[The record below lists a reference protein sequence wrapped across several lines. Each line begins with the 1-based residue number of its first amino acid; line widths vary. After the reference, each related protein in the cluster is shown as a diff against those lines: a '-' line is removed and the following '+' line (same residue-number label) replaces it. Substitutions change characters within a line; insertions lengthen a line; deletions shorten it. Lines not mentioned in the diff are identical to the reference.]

1 MALFQVGDR
10 VRVTSGNVSGFCDS
24 SRGLIGTV
32 EEVDDTYLPVLVYFD
47 NGESDW
53 GRHEE
58 LQSIIEAPVESGTM
72 TQIKEQLEAQLN
84 CHKEQSTKIAA
95 ALAALK

>member
-10 VRVTSGNVSGFCDS
+10 VQVTFGDVRGFCDS

-32 EEVDDTYLPVLVYFD
+32 EGVICTNLPVLVMFD
-47 NGESDW
+47 NGVSDW

-58 LQSIIEAPVESGTM
+58 LQSVIDTPVESGTM

-84 CHKEQSTKIAA
+84 YHKEQSTKIAA